1 MQFSLLKLLNGNTK
15 VLYPKVQ
22 NFLLNKNKNIFSKL
36 CCVEVIT
43 LTVEVGKYKTI
54 VFDCDG
60 VILDSNITKI
70 DSYFRTAKK
79 LGATDAQ
86 AQALVDHHVEFGG
99 ISRYPKFVW
108 YITEVL
114 KQEPTKALVQEYL
127 ETFSLAVSKGL
138 MRCNIADG
146 LQTLRET
153 YPSTKWL
160 VVSGGDQQEIR
171 DLFQKRELANLFD
184 GGLFGSPDNKDTI
197 LKREIESGNIE
208 FPALFIG
215 DSQYDYEA
223 STRAGLDFVFLSD
236 WTDVPDWE
244 VFTSENDIEVVQNI
258 NAFIR

>member
-1 MQFSLLKLLNGNTK
+1 M
-15 VLYPKVQ
+15 
-22 NFLLNKNKNIFSKL
+22 
-36 CCVEVIT
+36 
-43 LTVEVGKYKTI
+43 TVEVGKYKTI

-127 ETFSLAVSKGL
+127 DAFSLAVSKGL
-138 MRCNIADG
+138 MRCKIADG
-146 LQTLRET
+146 LQALRAA
-153 YPSTKWL
+153 YPKTKWL

-171 DLFQKRELANLFD
+171 DLFHKRELADLFD

-197 LKREIESGNIE
+197 LMREIENGNIE

-215 DSQYDYEA
+215 DSKYDYA
-223 STRAGLDFVFLSD
+223 SSQRAGLDFVFLSD
-236 WTDVPDWE
+236 WTDVPDWKD
-244 VFTSENDIEVVQNI
+244 FTNKQGIKVLQSI
-258 NAFIR
+258 NALIK